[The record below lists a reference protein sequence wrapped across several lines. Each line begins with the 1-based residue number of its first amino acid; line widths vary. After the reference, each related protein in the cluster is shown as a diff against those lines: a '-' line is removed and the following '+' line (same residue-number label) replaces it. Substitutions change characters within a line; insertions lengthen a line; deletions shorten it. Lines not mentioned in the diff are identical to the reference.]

1 MKILGRI
8 GPVAAL
14 MTLGACAS
22 IGADSDIE
30 MMRNTETKG
39 TAFTRALAEEYREIT
54 LFEKDKMYDWPDAG
68 RFARKGLRAANGEVV
83 EPEQIGD
90 WNLPPDGV
98 GELTSARAQLVAL
111 LDKTARSKAP
121 EKAARAQGRF
131 DCWIEQKEENHQ
143 PKHIAACREAFW
155 QAIEDIKVAMAPPP
169 PAPMPQPPAA
179 EAPEP
184 LVEAPEPLVLY
195 FAFDSNEL
203 TSDSMMAVERT
214 LEMIPK
220 MGATSV
226 SVTGHTDRAGSAE
239 YNMALSLRRA
249 NAVSAALVAKGVIA
263 DGISVAGRGE
273 EELAVATND
282 DVPEPANRRVE
293 IILLQ

>member
-14 MTLGACAS
+14 MTLGACA
-22 IGADSDIE
+22 GTDIE
-30 MMRNTETKG
+30 MMRSIETKG

-54 LFEKDKMYDWPDAG
+54 LFEKDEMYDWSDAG

-90 WNLPPDGV
+90 WNLPSDGV
-98 GELTSARAQLVAL
+98 DELTRARAQLVAL
-111 LDKTARSKAP
+111 LDKTARDKAP
-121 EKAARAQGRF
+121 ETAAHAQGRF

-143 PKHIAACREAFW
+143 PEHIAACRDAFY
-155 QAIEDIKVAMAPPP
+155 AALGDVKVAMAPPP
-169 PAPMPQPPAA
+169 PPPAPAPAPQPPA
-179 EAPEP
+179 
-184 LVEAPEPLVLY
+184 VEAPEPLVLH
-195 FAFDSNEL
+195 FAFDSDEL

-226 SVTGHTDRAGSAE
+226 SVTGHADRAGPAE

-249 NAVSAALVAKGVIA
+249 NAVGEVLVAKGVSA

-273 EELAVATND
+273 EELAVATDD

-293 IILLQ
+293 IILLR

>member
-8 GPVAAL
+8 APVVAL
-14 MTLGACAS
+14 MALAACAGT
-22 IGADSDIE
+22 GADSDIE

-39 TAFTRALAEEYREIT
+39 TAFTKALAEEYREIAI
-54 LFEKDKMYDWPDAG
+54 FEKDKMYDWPDAG

-98 GELTSARAQLVAL
+98 DELTSARAQLVAL
-111 LDKTARSKAP
+111 LDKTAGTKVP
-121 EKAARAQGRF
+121 KKAARAQGRF

-143 PKHIAACREAFW
+143 PEHIAACRDAFY
-155 QAIEDIKVAMAPPP
+155 AALGDVKVAMAPPP
-169 PAPMPQPPAA
+169 PAPAPAPMPQPPAA

-184 LVEAPEPLVLY
+184 LVLY
-195 FAFDSNEL
+195 FAFDSDEL

-226 SVTGHTDRAGSAE
+226 SVTGHADRAGPAE

-249 NAVSAALVAKGVIA
+249 NAVSVALVAKGVIA
-263 DGISVAGRGE
+263 DRISVAGRGE
-273 EELAVATND
+273 EELAVATDD

-293 IILLQ
+293 IILLR